1 MKILSMYV
9 YMQAYMLCMYV
20 SDSIGQSVLINPANS
35 LIWMRERER
44 ERERERGGVILQLS
58 HNR

>member
-1 MKILSMYV
+1 MYV

-20 SDSIGQSVLINPANS
+20 SDSIGKSVSINPANS

-44 ERERERGGVILQLS
+44 EREKERERRCHTTTFS
-58 HNR
+58 